1 MSYFLVYDFDYSM
14 EIKRVHEHR
23 KNKQANKKKWAVIS
37 WKEDISCSFNL
48 FLCFIFFLWYYVTCE
63 NNQWE
68 KKKKKQ
74 NTLASISPL
83 ILGGRDRFYMSTSV
97 RARCV
102 SPTYIRSHVSKKKKS
117 VVIMEIVHSYI
128 NNNFS
133 LLGCI

>member
-23 KNKQANKKKWAVIS
+23 KNKQADKKNEQLLVGKRIFHVLS
-37 WKEDISCSFNL
+37 TYFCVLYF
-48 FLCFIFFLWYYVTCE
+48 FMVLCYMLKQSVR
-63 NNQWE
+63 

-74 NTLASISPL
+74 NTLASIPPL

-102 SPTYIRSHVSKKKKS
+102 SPTYIRSHVSKKKKKIS
-117 VVIMEIVHSYI
+117 SNHGDRAFIHQQ
-128 NNNFS
+128 
-133 LLGCI
+133 

>member
-23 KNKQANKKKWAVIS
+23 KNKQADKKNEQLLVGKRIFHVLSTYFCVLYFFYGTMLHVKTIS
-37 WKEDISCSFNL
+37 
-48 FLCFIFFLWYYVTCE
+48 
-63 NNQWE
+63 E

-74 NTLASISPL
+74 NTLASIPPL

-102 SPTYIRSHVSKKKKS
+102 SPTYIRSHVSKKKKK
-117 VVIMEIVHSYI
+117 
-128 NNNFS
+128 NQ
-133 LLGCI
+133 

>member
-23 KNKQANKKKWAVIS
+23 KNKQADKKKWAVIS

-68 KKKKKQ
+68 KKKK
-74 NTLASISPL
+74 SR
-83 ILGGRDRFYMSTSV
+83 ILWHLFPHWY
-97 RARCV
+97 
-102 SPTYIRSHVSKKKKS
+102 
-117 VVIMEIVHSYI
+117 
-128 NNNFS
+128 
-133 LLGCI
+133 LGVGTDFTCQHQ